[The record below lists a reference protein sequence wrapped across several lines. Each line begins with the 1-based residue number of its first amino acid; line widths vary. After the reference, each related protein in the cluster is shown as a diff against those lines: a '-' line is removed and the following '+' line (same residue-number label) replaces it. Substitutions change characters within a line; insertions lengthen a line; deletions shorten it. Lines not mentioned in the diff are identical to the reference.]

1 MQSIGSTHSEVYG
14 FLSYHHHLHF
24 LNLGISQPEAA
35 CWLWAGCLFPWCFS
49 SSGNSHSGL
58 CSVFTGCLVSLLSAS
73 LLIIR
78 LRGFPSRLIFS
89 HLFHVVHVSIF
100 KLRPGISGS
109 FLTKLCFVLFFF
121 PLSSFPQWS
130 LWNHLCLFCSF
141 IPLVIAENLSIQFKN
156 FLFVY
161 WKLSSHSRSSYSQ
174 EVSSSMSF
182 FFVSETFS

>member
-1 MQSIGSTHSEVYG
+1 MYG

-24 LNLGISQPEAA
+24 LDLEISQPEAV
-35 CWLWAGCLFPWCFS
+35 CCLWGGCLFPWCFS
-49 SSGNSHSGL
+49 SPGNSHSGL

-78 LRGFPSRLIFS
+78 SRGFPSRLIFS
-89 HLFHVVHVSIF
+89 HLFHVDHVSIF
-100 KLRPGISGS
+100 KLRHFWIFSKK
-109 FLTKLCFVLFFF
+109 TRFFF
-121 PLSSFPQWS
+121 SPLSSFPLWS

-141 IPLVIAENLSIQFKN
+141 IPLVIAENLSMQFKN

-161 WKLSSHSRSSYSQ
+161 WKLPSHSRSSYSQ

-182 FFVSETFS
+182 FFVPETFS